1 MTADMVSEFSSA
13 LGTMTLATD
22 NYIRSL
28 GIPDD
33 LLYGGPSYVGV
44 TRADL
49 SDETTY
55 QPLDAGVPVL
65 VVPVGIQGE
74 SGWDVI
80 VDLVAFRARDP
91 ATWWHRTG
99 NGVLL
104 NPEALRRAE
113 HFDDLLPVWSSPLS
127 WLRSGG
133 QGVVVLEWS
142 AHLPF
147 WFAGVN
153 ALACEDHAL
162 ARRLEASLQA
172 PTGKFPDVRVIRTE
186 MAHAA

>member
-1 MTADMVSEFSSA
+1 MTADLLNEFSLA
-13 LGTMTLATD
+13 VGPMTLATD

-28 GIPDD
+28 GVPDD
-33 LLYGGPSYVGV
+33 LLYSGPSHVGV
-44 TRADL
+44 ARADL
-49 SDETTY
+49 SDEATY
-55 QPLDAGVPVL
+55 QPLDAGAPVL
-65 VVPVGIQGE
+65 VVPVGIQSE

-91 ATWWHRTG
+91 AKWWGRTG

-104 NPEALRRAE
+104 NPEGLRRAE
-113 HFDDLLPVWSSPLS
+113 HFNELLPVWSSPLS

-162 ARRLEASLQA
+162 ARRLESALQA
-172 PTGKFPDVRVIRTE
+172 SAVKAPDVRVIRTE
-186 MAHAA
+186 IAHAA